1 MKMCIDDS
9 HNLGKLDKVY
19 LKEIFENRA
28 FCLQKPN
35 APDLSDVVDKIL
47 DRCGGS
53 PLAAK
58 AFGSML
64 STKTRIKEWMDVLT
78 RSNTCSEKTGILP
91 ILKLS
96 YDDLPSHLKQCFAF
110 CAVFPKDYKI
120 DVKILIQLWM
130 AHDFIPL
137 KDGDRLEEV
146 GGEIFDQL
154 TWRSFFQDVERI
166 PHSDRMLELCSG
178 TVCKIHDLMHDIAL
192 SVMGKDCLTIVHR
205 LNKKE
210 LLLAGPTR
218 HIFSSYFHT
227 RTLLDY
233 YPMKQSPAVQTLLY
247 QEYVDDGST
256 PHLSKY
262 NHLRALQL
270 SKQSKLPLRPR
281 HLQHLRYLDLSGNK
295 GIKMPPKEIGIL
307 YNLQTLK
314 LSGCVNL
321 CQLPK
326 DMKYMSNLRHLYT
339 CGCRSLEFMPPG
351 LGQPTSLQTT
361 HFVGGPTPGCST
373 IRELRDL
380 NLGGE
385 LNMSSL
391 QYATEEHAKA
401 FRLGSKEKLTHLSLE
416 WSDNRSEEL
425 DQHRNV
431 LQALKPHAALEFLRI
446 HSYKSTGFPTWVI
459 NVTSLQ
465 HLTELCLDGCSV
477 CDEFPQF
484 GQFKA
489 LEVLV
494 LKRLN
499 KLQGLCSNNS
509 SLKDLRLEK
518 LENFERWV
526 AAEGEELAFPLLE
539 KVQIKN
545 CPKLT
550 TLPEAPKLEVITL
563 SEYKAQLSLSVFRS
577 RYMPYLS
584 AVYLSVL
591 DTEATPTLE
600 LDQNREVSLS
610 EMELHGCNFL
620 FRPCPSEPTVGVWK
634 WFGQLTYLQLV
645 YCDTLVCWPEEEFR
659 SLVSLTALCIFHCSQ
674 LIGPTQSLLIEDCKK
689 LRFVS
694 AQLDALLCLSIE
706 HCNGLESLDLGDL
719 PLLETLCL
727 QKCKHLAAV
736 PGSRGNYSAL
746 QRLIVRYCPALNLKP
761 LYGSLQQRLN
771 SLEYKDLSHAG
782 SCNPDEGSAGSAVHN
797 NFHIQGLNYGN
808 QNLGN
813 MLFLGV
819 SGALTSM
826 TE

>member
-1 MKMCIDDS
+1 MAEYVVRPLISMLMNKAS
-9 HNLGKLDKVY
+9 SYLLKQYKVMDGM
-19 LKEIFENRA
+19 EEQRE
-28 FCLQKPN
+28 
-35 APDLSDVVDKIL
+35 IL
-47 DRCGGS
+47 DRKLLAILDIIEDAEKGVSRPGVSAWLEAIKKVAYEANDVLDEFKYEALRRNAKKKGHLKKLGFDIVSLFPAHSPIVFRYRMGKKLCRIVHIMEVLVAEMNAFGFKHMQQAPPSMEWRNTDSLIIDSEKDIVSSSRNEERKKIVSMLVDQASNGDLSVLPIVGMGGLGKTTFAQLVYNDPAIQEYFQLQRWCCVS
-53 PLAAK
+53 DDFDAAK
-58 AFGSML
+58 IAS
-64 STKTRIKEWMDVLT
+64 SICQTNEI
-78 RSNTCSEKTGILP
+78 NCEK
-91 ILKLS
+91 
-96 YDDLPSHLKQCFAF
+96 
-110 CAVFPKDYKI
+110 
-120 DVKILIQLWM
+120 
-130 AHDFIPL
+130 
-137 KDGDRLEEV
+137 
-146 GGEIFDQL
+146 
-154 TWRSFFQDVERI
+154 
-166 PHSDRMLELCSG
+166 
-178 TVCKIHDLMHDIAL
+178 
-192 SVMGKDCLTIVHR
+192 
-205 LNKKE
+205 
-210 LLLAGPTR
+210 
-218 HIFSSYFHT
+218 
-227 RTLLDY
+227 
-233 YPMKQSPAVQTLLY
+233 
-247 QEYVDDGST
+247 
-256 PHLSKY
+256 
-262 NHLRALQL
+262 
-270 SKQSKLPLRPR
+270 
-281 HLQHLRYLDLSGNK
+281 
-295 GIKMPPKEIGIL
+295 
-307 YNLQTLK
+307 
-314 LSGCVNL
+314 
-321 CQLPK
+321 
-326 DMKYMSNLRHLYT
+326 
-339 CGCRSLEFMPPG
+339 
-351 LGQPTSLQTT
+351 
-361 HFVGGPTPGCST
+361 
-373 IRELRDL
+373 
-380 NLGGE
+380 
-385 LNMSSL
+385 
-391 QYATEEHAKA
+391 
-401 FRLGSKEKLTHLSLE
+401 
-416 WSDNRSEEL
+416 
-425 DQHRNV
+425 
-431 LQALKPHAALEFLRI
+431 
-446 HSYKSTGFPTWVI
+446 
-459 NVTSLQ
+459 

-509 SLKDLRLEK
+509 SAAFRALKDLRLEK

-674 LIGPTQSLLIEDCKK
+674 LIGPTQVKGCHTRGRDQLLPNLEELAIAGCGSLKELFLLPQSLVAIQIHLCDSLESVLEQDDKELESLQHFDTVSSSENCSDLASTSMLEQSPSPRINPLPCLKSLLIEDCKK

-782 SCNPDEGSAGSAVHN
+782 SCNPDEGRD
-797 NFHIQGLNYGN
+797 
-808 QNLGN
+808 
-813 MLFLGV
+813 
-819 SGALTSM
+819 TS
-826 TE
+826 